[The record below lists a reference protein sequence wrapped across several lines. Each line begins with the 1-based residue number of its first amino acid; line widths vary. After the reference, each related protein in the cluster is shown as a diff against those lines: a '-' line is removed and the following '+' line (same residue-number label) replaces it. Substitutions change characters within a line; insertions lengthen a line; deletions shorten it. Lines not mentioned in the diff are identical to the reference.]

1 MTRLKPST
9 RKQCKS
15 NNSRGLFRG
24 SLVIWFISTLFIA
37 LWLFYVDDLKPISSE
52 PLVLSKDDLQD
63 IFVRTTG
70 PRVVIFVMSDRIDD
84 TLCYSV
90 GSAYLSGF
98 PVVVAGY
105 QMKYKGFLS
114 KFDFMEKAIQNAQ
127 LNPDDVAILMD
138 SDTVFT
144 GADIQA
150 FLDRFIAQSAATPEE
165 LDALSVRQGR
175 AMAPIIPSAEAGC
188 WAPNILKGWPE
199 CIARFNT
206 IYAKVQ
212 RYTAA
217 HPEHKLVSSFGLS
230 SHQYIN
236 AGVVIAR
243 AWAYNELLQKADYLI
258 KTQPTKYKPR
268 KGWDC
273 DQSVLTALYLDLL
286 AWEVEQDVFSLP
298 LHERQAA
305 RSTYGVRAGFMD
317 LDYAN
322 MFSAPRSIILMHLTE
337 MYDRHWTRHLPLD
350 KIGHPHSEKIINF
363 KVVARFVSDLYKRAY
378 AAHGE
383 EIYTRL
389 AVPKWV
395 DGKRTS
401 EKIFISLTP
410 PLLATELRSIDEI
423 NNEVR
428 RTFPVNYHAAGTETG
443 YTKVGKLEHGAVGAQ
458 WFVPMVHNPNIER
471 ETMEYLASMPLFLS
485 THNSIIQDSYDA
497 KCGFPFRRTIKRA
510 LSA

>member
-1 MTRLKPST
+1 ML
-9 RKQCKS
+9 
-15 NNSRGLFRG
+15 
-24 SLVIWFISTLFIA
+24 
-37 LWLFYVDDLKPISSE
+37 DM
-52 PLVLSKDDLQD
+52 
-63 IFVRTTG
+63 FVRTTG
-70 PRVVIFVMSDRIDD
+70 PRVVIFIMSDQTDD

-90 GSAYLSGF
+90 GSAYLSGL

-105 QMKYKGFLS
+105 QMEYNGFLS
-114 KFDFMEKAIQNAQ
+114 KFDFAESAIKNAQ
-127 LNPDDVAILMD
+127 LNPDDVAIIMD

-144 GADIQA
+144 GVDIHP
-150 FLDRFIAQSAATPEE
+150 FIDRFIAQSAATPEE
-165 LDALSVRQGR
+165 LDALAVRQDH
-175 AMAPIIPSAEAGC
+175 AMAPIIPSAETGC
-188 WAPNILKGWPE
+188 WAPNILHDWPE
-199 CIARFNT
+199 CISRFST
-206 IYAKVQ
+206 VYAKVR
-212 RYTAA
+212 RYTTA
-217 HPEHKLVSSFGLS
+217 HPEHKLVSSFDLS
-230 SHQYIN
+230 SHRYIN
-236 AGVVIAR
+236 SGVVIAR
-243 AWAYNELLQKADYLI
+243 VWAYNELLQKTNYLI

-322 MFSAPRSIILMHLTE
+322 ELSAPRTIFLMHLTV
-337 MYDRHWTRHLPLD
+337 MYDKNWVKHLPLD
-350 KIGHPHSEKIINF
+350 EIEHPHSEKIIDF
-363 KVVARFVSDLYKRAY
+363 KVVARFVIDLYKRAY
-378 AAHGE
+378 AAQGE

-401 EKIFISLTP
+401 AMTFISLTP
-410 PLLATELRSIDEI
+410 PLLATDPNPIDVS
-423 NNEVR
+423 NNNVR
-428 RTFPVNYHAAGTETG
+428 RTFPVIYHAAGVEAG

-458 WFVPMVHNPNIER
+458 WFVPMVHNPSIER
-471 ETMEYLASMPLFLS
+471 ETMEYLASMPLLLS

-497 KCGFPFRRTIKRA
+497 KCGFPFRGTIERA